1 MYKIYKSII
10 QDGIPEP
17 IQVRTGE
24 NKDESHGIPVVTK
37 LISVA
42 SRADMV
48 MEDDKEEE
56 RTETY
61 RPHPS
66 LKEEPCEWESV
77 CTRKTEKA
85 DVGVAAEVEGEELLM
100 TTAWSWGGS
109 WLIFSAMIPSIVLV
123 WNGITLLYDKVRI
136 CVAFFSLSLF

>member
-10 QDGIPEP
+10 QDGIPGP

-85 DVGVAAEVEGEELLM
+85 DVGVAAEVEGEELVDDHGLELGREL
-100 TTAWSWGGS
+100 AYF
-109 WLIFSAMIPSIVLV
+109 LRDD
-123 WNGITLLYDKVRI
+123 TLYRVGLEWDYASV
-136 CVAFFSLSLF
+136 